1 MRTDGTF
8 RAERTRLLF
17 LKSPAH
23 SRFKS
28 QNHRKCTDSRRV
40 RGIVPG
46 LKLEIFTLC
55 ESAADYGGK
64 LCILGGFDRIHS
76 QEVPL
81 VLPRCSVVARLRVH
95 RIEEGDHKLRMTIAD
110 EDGKSIVPGV
120 EAQVSVR
127 FLQELNSAT
136 VNLILQVNGLKLERH
151 GEYTID
157 LAVDGIHQGSL
168 PLYFSPPPQAQPG
181 PGHASS

>member
-1 MRTDGTF
+1 MKTSGTCRNGTIESHF
-8 RAERTRLLF
+8 YSQARPRAQGP
-17 LKSPAH
+17 SPC
-23 SRFKS
+23 S
-28 QNHRKCTDSRRV
+28 
-40 RGIVPG
+40 RGILADSLGIPFTLPG

-55 ESAADYGGK
+55 ESAADYSGK

-76 QEVPL
+76 PEVPL
-81 VLPRCSVVARLRVH
+81 ILPRCAVVARLRVH

-127 FLQELNSAT
+127 FLQDLNSAT

-151 GEYTID
+151 GE
-157 LAVDGIHQGSL
+157 
-168 PLYFSPPPQAQPG
+168 
-181 PGHASS
+181 

>member
-1 MRTDGTF
+1 LV
-8 RAERTRLLF
+8 A
-17 LKSPAH
+17 
-23 SRFKS
+23 
-28 QNHRKCTDSRRV
+28 
-40 RGIVPG
+40 

-64 LCILGGFDRIHS
+64 LCILGGFDRIHAP
-76 QEVPL
+76 EVPL
-81 VLPRCSVVARLRVH
+81 VLPRCAVVARLRVH

-127 FLQELNSAT
+127 FLQDLNSAT

-168 PLYFSPPPQAQPG
+168 PLYFSPPPQPQVG
-181 PGHASS
+181 PGTPQT

>member
-1 MRTDGTF
+1 MAGTVDGSGGIRRGTGIL
-8 RAERTRLLF
+8 ADTVAIPGRL
-17 LKSPAH
+17 
-23 SRFKS
+23 
-28 QNHRKCTDSRRV
+28 
-40 RGIVPG
+40 PG

-76 QEVPL
+76 AEVPL

-168 PLYFSPPPQAQPG
+168 PLYFSPPPQPQPG
-181 PGHASS
+181 SGQAAV

>member
-1 MRTDGTF
+1 MRIGRRDGKGRRPGGIRRGPGILADTV
-8 RAERTRLLF
+8 AIPDRL
-17 LKSPAH
+17 
-23 SRFKS
+23 
-28 QNHRKCTDSRRV
+28 
-40 RGIVPG
+40 PG

-76 QEVPL
+76 SEVPL

-151 GEYTID
+151 GEYMVD

-168 PLYFSPPPQAQPG
+168 PLYFSPPPQAQSG
-181 PGHASS
+181 SGQAAV